1 MKPRSMRA
9 RLAGWY
15 LVLLFVATVAVAAGS
30 WALLDRSVLASAD
43 ATLRARVSAVHA
55 FAESAIALPH
65 EEFVDEFR
73 EYAQLTPGDSL
84 LEVTD
89 DAGAVLC
96 EPAMTGWRSAM
107 QSVSRPGPSA
117 GPILETLTIS
127 SQPYRVVLAA
137 FAVRDRTFHMIAATP
152 IGTPL
157 GVVSSFGWTL
167 VALVPI
173 VMGAAAL
180 GGYLIS
186 RRALAP
192 VDRLTSSV
200 EAITLQRLDR
210 RIDVPTGDVELQRIA
225 VAFNRMLA
233 RIEDAVA
240 EMTRL
245 SAEASHELRT
255 PVALV
260 RTTAELALSRDRS
273 ADDYR
278 QALRE
283 VLDISERMSTLV
295 GDLLVLA
302 RDEADI
308 EEPAAEPVEVA
319 RVVSDAARSVQAA
332 MTRRGLE
339 LDIQTSARPMVAGSA
354 SAIGRLVLILVDNA
368 IKYSPPG
375 GRVSVHVDETPNG
388 TQPARARIA
397 VTDQGIGI
405 APAERDR
412 VFERFYRGTAARA
425 GGEPGTGLGLA
436 IARAIAER
444 HGGTI
449 DVGDGPGGRGASV
462 VVTLPMD
469 VVGQNLN

>member
-1 MKPRSMRA
+1 VKPRSMRA

-15 LVLLFVATVAVAAGS
+15 LVLLFAASVAVAAGS
-30 WALLDRSVLASAD
+30 WALLHRSVVASAD
-43 ATLRARVSAVHA
+43 ATLRARVDGVRS
-55 FAESAIALPH
+55 FAESAINLPH
-65 EEFVDEFR
+65 DELVDEFR
-73 EYAQLTPGDSL
+73 EYAELTPGDSL
-84 LEVTD
+84 LEVASQGT
-89 DAGAVLC
+89 VFC
-96 EPAMTGWRSAM
+96 EPKIAGWQEAVRSL
-107 QSVSRPGPSA
+107 A
-117 GPILETLTIS
+117 GSGLTAQELRLDTRTIDGR
-127 SQPYRVVLAA
+127 PYRMV
-137 FAVRDRTFHMIAATP
+137 FAVFPVRDRVFAAIVATP
-152 IGTPL
+152 LSASL
-157 GVVSSFGWTL
+157 GIVSSFGWTL